1 MVNREWLDFLR
12 EQYPV
17 GSRIELHEMVD
28 DPRPIEP
35 GTKGTLYA
43 IDDIGTFHVK
53 WDNGRDL
60 GVVMGQDRFSVTPP
74 DQPEKHDKTAP
85 TKGQNNSPKRKGR
98 SDNAR

>member
-1 MVNREWLDFLR
+1 MIHREWLDFLR
-12 EQYPV
+12 EQYPI
-17 GSRIELHEMVD
+17 GSRIELHRMAD

-43 IDDIGTFHVK
+43 IDDLGTFHVK

-74 DQPEKHDKTAP
+74 DPEQKLDHSTR
-85 TKGQNNSPKRKGR
+85 TKPNPQREAKQGGLER
-98 SDNAR
+98 